1 MTDTIAAIS
10 TPYGKGGIAVIRISG
25 DEAIEVAGRVFRSA
39 SGKPLA
45 DISGGRTIYGS
56 ICEPV
61 LGGADVDSISDCAFR
76 TDTCFGRVID
86 DGIAAVFRAPHSY
99 TGEDTVEISCHGGI
113 LLTEKVLGAV
123 FSAGAR
129 PAEAGEFT
137 RRAFVAGKLSLTE
150 AEAVINLI
158 DAGSEE
164 MLRLARSHTAGL
176 LKDKLG
182 GFYQS
187 LCSLLS
193 SAYVY
198 ADYPDEDLADLPT
211 GEMIDALEAL
221 YRDMIAL
228 SATYRVGHAVC
239 EGISTVIVGRPNT
252 GKSSL
257 LNRLLGRERA
267 IVSDLAGTTR
277 DTIEEKV
284 QVGKIALRLVDTA
297 GLRESKD
304 RIEQIGVERSY
315 SAMRQAELILVVL
328 DPFCPPTEADNRL
341 LSELKNYPAPK
352 IAILNKCDLTVEDQS
367 NGNNWKNL
375 LNNSQ
380 SEGEF
385 AAVCPISALTGEGID
400 ALKRVIES
408 LYAEGEIDYDCTA
421 ILANARQKGALDR
434 ASAGVAS
441 ALRALKDGFT
451 PDVAGLDLEEAMAA
465 LSEAD
470 GRAVSADIVDA
481 IFHRFCVG
489 K

>member
-25 DEAIEVAGRVFRSA
+25 EESIAVAARVFRAA
-39 SGKPLA
+39 SGRALA
-45 DISGGRTIYGS
+45 DIEGGRIVYGD
-56 ICEPV
+56 ICEPII
-61 LGGADVDSISDCAFR
+61 GGAEATFGKACAPR
-76 TDTCFGRVID
+76 YGRAID
-86 DGIAAVFRAPHSY
+86 DGMAAIMRAPHSY
-99 TGEDTVEISCHGGI
+99 TGEDTVELSCHGGV

-123 FSAGAR
+123 FAAGAR

-158 DAGSEE
+158 DAESEE
-164 MLRLARSHTAGL
+164 MLKLARSHTAGL
-176 LKDKLG
+176 LTDKLEA
-182 GFYQS
+182 FYQS
-187 LCSLLS
+187 LCELVS

-198 ADYPDEDLADLPT
+198 ADYPDEDLADLSA
-211 GEMIDALEAL
+211 GEMTDALERL
-221 YRDMIAL
+221 HHDMTAL
-228 SATYRVGHAVC
+228 SATYRVGHAIC

-267 IVSDLAGTTR
+267 IVSDIAGTTR

-284 QVGKIALRLVDTA
+284 QVGKVTLRLIDTA
-297 GLRESKD
+297 GLRESDD
-304 RIEQIGVERSY
+304 RIEQIGVKRSY
-315 SAMRQAELILVVL
+315 AALNEAELILAVFDGGSPMTDEDRQL
-328 DPFCPPTEADNRL
+328 IEKLAD
-341 LSELKNYPAPK
+341 YPVPK
-352 IAILNKCDLTVEDQS
+352 IALINKTDLVERGS
-367 NGNNWKNL
+367 APEL
-375 LNNSQ
+375 
-380 SEGEF
+380 SEELATAF
-385 AAVCPISALTGEGID
+385 TAICPISSLTGEGID
-400 ALKRVIES
+400 ALKGRIEA
-408 LYAEGEIDYDCTA
+408 LYAEGEIDYDTTA

-434 ASAGVAS
+434 AAACVES
-441 ALRALKDGFT
+441 ALRALRSGFT

-470 GRAVSADIVDA
+470 GRAVSADIVDS

>member
-25 DEAIEVAGRVFRSA
+25 EEAIAVAARVFRAA
-39 SGKPLA
+39 SGRALA
-45 DISGGRTIYGS
+45 DIEGGRIVYGNICEPTSGRTI
-56 ICEPV
+56 
-61 LGGADVDSISDCAFR
+61 
-76 TDTCFGRVID
+76 D
-86 DGIAAVFRAPHSY
+86 DGMAAIMRAPHSY
-99 TGEDTVEISCHGGI
+99 TGEDTVELSCHGGV
-113 LLTEKVLGAV
+113 LLTEKVLSAV

-158 DAGSEE
+158 DAESEE
-164 MLRLARSHTAGL
+164 MLKLARSHTAGL
-176 LKDKLG
+176 LTDKLEA
-182 GFYQS
+182 FYQS
-187 LCSLLS
+187 LCELVS

-198 ADYPDEDLADLPT
+198 ADYPDEDLADLSA
-211 GEMIDALEAL
+211 GEMTAALESL
-221 YRDMIAL
+221 HLDMTAL
-228 SATYRVGHAVC
+228 SATYRVGHAIC

-267 IVSDLAGTTR
+267 IVSDIAGTTR

-284 QVGKIALRLVDTA
+284 QVGKVTLRLVDTA
-297 GLRESKD
+297 GLRESDD

-315 SAMRQAELILVVL
+315 AALSEAELVL
-328 DPFCPPTEADNRL
+328 AVFDGAQALTDEDRQLIERLAD
-341 LSELKNYPAPK
+341 YPVPK
-352 IAILNKCDLTVEDQS
+352 IALINKTDLIERGFGHEQTD
-367 NGNNWKNL
+367 L
-375 LNNSQ
+375 LATA
-380 SEGEF
+380 F
-385 AAVCPISALTGEGID
+385 TAICPISSLTGEGID
-400 ALKRVIES
+400 ALKGRIEA
-408 LYAEGEIDYDCTA
+408 LYAEGEIDYDSTA

-434 ASAGVAS
+434 AAASVES
-441 ALRALKDGFT
+441 ALQALKGGFT

-470 GRAVSADIVDA
+470 GRAVSADIVDS

>member
-25 DEAIEVAGRVFRSA
+25 EEAIAVAARVFRAA
-39 SGKPLA
+39 SGRALA
-45 DISGGRTIYGS
+45 DIEGGRIVYGD
-56 ICEPV
+56 ICEPII
-61 LGGADVDSISDCAFR
+61 GGAEATFGKACAPR
-76 TDTCFGRVID
+76 YGRAID
-86 DGIAAVFRAPHSY
+86 DGMAAIMRAPHSY
-99 TGEDTVEISCHGGI
+99 TGEDTVELSCHGGV

-123 FSAGAR
+123 FAAGAR

-158 DAGSEE
+158 DAESEE
-164 MLRLARSHTAGL
+164 MLKLARSHTAGL
-176 LKDKLG
+176 LTDKLEA
-182 GFYQS
+182 FYQS
-187 LCSLLS
+187 LCELVS

-198 ADYPDEDLADLPT
+198 ADYPDEDLADLSA
-211 GEMIDALEAL
+211 GEMTDALERL
-221 YRDMIAL
+221 HHDMNAL
-228 SATYRVGHAVC
+228 SATYRVGHAIC

-267 IVSDLAGTTR
+267 IVSDIAGTTR

-284 QVGKIALRLVDTA
+284 QVGKVTLRLIDTA
-297 GLRESKD
+297 GLRDSDD

-315 SAMRQAELILVVL
+315 AALNEAELILAVFDGGSPMIVEDRRL
-328 DPFCPPTEADNRL
+328 IEKLADY
-341 LSELKNYPAPK
+341 SVPK
-352 IAILNKCDLTVEDQS
+352 IALINKTDLVER
-367 NGNNWKNL
+367 GFAPEL
-375 LNNSQ
+375 
-380 SEGEF
+380 SEKLATAF
-385 AAVCPISALTGEGID
+385 TAICPISSLTGEGID
-400 ALKRVIES
+400 ALKGRIEA
-408 LYAEGEIDYDCTA
+408 LYAEGEIDYDTTA

-434 ASAGVAS
+434 AAASVES
-441 ALRALKDGFT
+441 ALRALRSGFT

-470 GRAVSADIVDA
+470 GRAVSADIVDS

>member
-1 MTDTIAAIS
+1 MTDTIAAVS

-25 DEAIEVAGRVFRSA
+25 DEAIDIAQRVFRTA
-39 SGKPLA
+39 SGKP
-45 DISGGRTIYGS
+45 ISAIEGGRMVYGS
-56 ICEPV
+56 ICEPII
-61 LGGADVDSISDCAFR
+61 GGADSPAIGSADGADRANR
-76 TDTCFGRVID
+76 FGKTID
-86 DGIAAVFRAPHSY
+86 DGMAAIFRAPHSY
-99 TGEDTVEISCHGGI
+99 TGEDTVELSCHGGI

-123 FSAGAR
+123 FAAGAR
-129 PAEAGEFT
+129 PAEAGEYT

-158 DAGSEE
+158 DAESEE
-164 MLRLARSHTAGL
+164 MLKLARSHTEGRLTA
-176 LKDKLG
+176 KLDA
-182 GFYQS
+182 FYRT
-187 LCSLLS
+187 LCDLTS

-198 ADYPDEDLADLPT
+198 ADYPDEDLTDLSA
-211 GEMIDALEAL
+211 GEMIESLEAL
-221 YRDMIAL
+221 QADMTAL
-228 SATYRVGHAVC
+228 SDTYRVGHAIC

-267 IVSDLAGTTR
+267 IVSDIAGTTR

-284 QVGKIALRLVDTA
+284 QVGKVTLRLVDTA
-297 GLRESKD
+297 GLRESDD

-315 SAMRQAELILVVL
+315 AALSEAELILMVFDGASPLSGEDVEL
-328 DPFCPPTEADNRL
+328 IAKLAD
-341 LSELKNYPAPK
+341 YPVPK
-352 IAILNKCDLTVEDQS
+352 IALINKTDLVERGFAPELMEILASSFT
-367 NGNNWKNL
+367 
-375 LNNSQ
+375 
-380 SEGEF
+380 
-385 AAVCPISALTGEGID
+385 AVCPISAATGEGID
-400 ALKRVIES
+400 ALRARIES
-408 LYAEGEIDYDCTA
+408 LYAEGEIDYDRTA

-434 ASAGVAS
+434 AAAAVRS
-441 ALRALKDGFT
+441 ALNALRGGFT